1 MICVTFGGHLFSQ
14 RCANLSCLSL
24 KKILKTHESSIRRCV
39 FEQAWICESPLRLL
53 WTVDESFDKLCG
65 CRTARCMKL
74 LGEGHP
80 LRERADQQVG
90 TSEGNTD
97 FVLPLRK
104 MKHSHSTK
112 HKLYPPC
119 TSTPLIID
127 LELIEVVAAV
137 IIFSVGTSTLLLPEP
152 LYLSFGETLS
162 ALLKGSTLRQGRVL
176 LHHLSSSVVNRL
188 FVKARKRKLISIC
201 YFWTVIN
208 GRMPPL

>member
-1 MICVTFGGHLFSQ
+1 MNHQFGVVFLNKPGFASHRWGCCGLLMRALISCVGAEQ
-14 RCANLSCLSL
+14 RGAWSCSG
-24 KKILKTHESSIRRCV
+24 KDTHSESEPIN
-39 FEQAWICESPLRLL
+39 
-53 WTVDESFDKLCG
+53 KLV
-65 CRTARCMKL
+65 L
-74 LGEGHP
+74 
-80 LRERADQQVG
+80 LRETQTLFYLLEKWNIHSD
-90 TSEGNTD
+90 
-97 FVLPLRK
+97 
-104 MKHSHSTK
+104 SHSTK

-152 LYLSFGETLS
+152 LYSSFGETLS